1 MTRHTPHMFS
11 GDEVHQPHSGDAPYG
26 HILSEKSAEL
36 QRDTFFFAHMGGFP
50 IRLVLGLNQQITPVT
65 SATLRRWADL
75 MVGEHHEFFL
85 SPVTVNPKGIMSYSM
100 TPSGPII
107 PPDSDEPLP
116 PGNYGWYLN
125 LNLGSSEFPE
135 LTGVNM
141 AMRNRSFEHNVIFMD
156 DDKLRALYTFPPDL
170 ERRVLARDAQRC
182 RVTGD
187 TVDIMLTWIVP
198 PPWGWTVANSWDPPE
213 IAPRLSDDGLHP
225 LGMDSTPFLVA
236 ANAITLRKDLKLHF
250 YNHNFTV
257 DADDNYRI
265 VILRDMREARNILP
279 THLPR
284 HPEHDPNDVTFFRL
298 HLRYSMNFMLLGG
311 DIREKYPPH
320 VILHEMDQL
329 GVPGPCDGDDPDR
342 QMAPF
347 DDPRWQTE
355 LGQAILADVIRV
367 KAETT
372 LNSYSD
378 EESEEDEDES
388 AGVCAPPPPHTWD
401 WGWDCE
407 VEEARGVLEAHQ
419 ALGDNLKACPA

>member
-1 MTRHTPHMFS
+1 MSS
-11 GDEVHQPHSGDAPYG
+11 GDDVHQPHSGDAPYG
-26 HILSEKSAEL
+26 HILSDKSVEL

-75 MVGEHHEFFL
+75 MVGEHHKFFL

-116 PGNYGWYLN
+116 PGKLWLVSKFQSGPVRIPRAHGGEYGHEE
-125 LNLGSSEFPE
+125 SE
-135 LTGVNM
+135 LR
-141 AMRNRSFEHNVIFMD
+141 AQRNIHGRQQ
-156 DDKLRALYTFPPDL
+156 LLALYTFPPDL
-170 ERRVLARDAQRC
+170 GRRVLARDAQRC

-187 TVDIMLTWIVP
+187 TVNIMLTWIVP
-198 PPWGWTVANSWDPPE
+198 PPWGWTVANLWDPPE

-265 VILRDMREARNILP
+265 VILRDMGEAQNLLP

-329 GVPGPCDGDDPDR
+329 GVPGPCDSDDPDR
-342 QMAPF
+342 EDGAVSRPALA
-347 DDPRWQTE
+347 DRIGPGDPRGCDSCQGGDKLE
-355 LGQAILADVIRV
+355 F
-367 KAETT
+367 
-372 LNSYSD
+372 YSD
-378 EESEEDEDES
+378 EESDSDSEEDEDES
-388 AGVCAPPPPHTWD
+388 AGVCALPPPHVWD
-401 WGWDCE
+401 WHWDCE
-407 VEEARGVLEAHQ
+407 VEEAQGVPEAYQ
-419 ALGDNLKACPA
+419 ALGDNSKAWPA

>member
-1 MTRHTPHMFS
+1 MSS
-11 GDEVHQPHSGDAPYG
+11 GDDVHHPHSGDVPYG
-26 HILSEKSAEL
+26 HIFSQKSAEL

-65 SATLRRWADL
+65 SATLHRWADL

-85 SPVTVNPKGIMSYSM
+85 CPVTVNPKGIMSYSM

-107 PPDSDEPLP
+107 PPESDDPLP

-125 LNLGSSEFPE
+125 LDLGPAEFPE
-135 LTGVNM
+135 LTGVHM
-141 AMRNRSFEHNVIFMD
+141 AMRDRSFEHNVTFMD
-156 DDKLRALYTFPPDL
+156 DEKLLALYTFPPDL

-198 PPWGWTVANSWDPPE
+198 PPWGWTVANRSDPPE

-225 LGMDSTPFLVA
+225 LGMDSMPFLVA
-236 ANAITLRKDLKLHF
+236 ANAITLRKDLKVHF

-257 DADDNYRI
+257 DADDNYRV
-265 VILRDMREARNILP
+265 VILRDMGKARNLLP

-311 DIREKYPPH
+311 DIEEEYPPH
-320 VILHEMDQL
+320 VILYEMDQL

-342 QMAPF
+342 EMAPF

-355 LGQAILADVIRV
+355 LGQAILTDVIRV
-367 KAETT
+367 KAATS

-378 EESEEDEDES
+378 EESESGLEGGEES
-388 AGVCAPPPPHTWD
+388 AGVRTLPPPRAWDWD
-401 WGWDCE
+401 WGHE
-407 VEEARGVLEAHQ
+407 AEEARVVSETHQ
-419 ALGDNLKACPA
+419 ALGHNLK